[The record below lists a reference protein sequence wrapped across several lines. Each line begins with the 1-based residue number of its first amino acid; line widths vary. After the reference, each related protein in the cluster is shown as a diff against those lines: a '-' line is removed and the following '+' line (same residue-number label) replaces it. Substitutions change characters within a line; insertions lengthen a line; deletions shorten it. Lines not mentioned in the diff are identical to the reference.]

1 MGLPTVSLLLLTL
14 FTDLNTAISLIIIP
28 SLVTNIFQGVFGRHL
43 KELINEFWIFF
54 LVSGVFVYIGTFI
67 FLKISV
73 VISTILLSLLIII
86 YSCMVLLKKNI
97 TINNKNSLLAKSLV
111 FSSNG
116 VLTGMTGSLLL
127 PGVFYFQALDFK
139 KEKFIQAL
147 GLHFTILSLFLG
159 LSKTHYNHYLTKE
172 LLFISFLSC
181 FFAFL
186 GMYAGNYLTKNINEK
201 TFKKVFLF
209 SLIILGILL
218 TIKIYIFYY

>member
-43 KELINEFWIFF
+43 KELIIEFWIFF

-127 PGVFYFQALDFK
+127 PGVFYFQALNFK

-181 FFAFL
+181 FFAFI
-186 GMYAGNYLTKNINEK
+186 GMYVGNYLTKNINEK

>member
-1 MGLPTVSLLLLTL
+1 
-14 FTDLNTAISLIIIP
+14 
-28 SLVTNIFQGVFGRHL
+28 
-43 KELINEFWIFF
+43 
-54 LVSGVFVYIGTFI
+54 
-67 FLKISV
+67 
-73 VISTILLSLLIII
+73 
-86 YSCMVLLKKNI
+86 MVLLKKNI

-127 PGVFYFQALDFK
+127 PGVFYFQALNFK

-181 FFAFL
+181 FFAFI

-218 TIKIYIFYY
+218 TIKIYVFYY

>member
-181 FFAFL
+181 FFAFI
-186 GMYAGNYLTKNINEK
+186 GMYVGNYLTKNINEK